1 MKLFLPFLLSL
12 TSSCFAGHL
21 YEMPEIPGYPSQEAC
36 IVSKK
41 ERPTLTLEEHL
52 KKGRL
57 AFEEKNWQEAIKH
70 FRIVKYNHLFNEQI
84 QELLFSL
91 GVCYMETEELECANS
106 EFNGYLRGH
115 PNPTH
120 FAEVIEYKFK
130 IAEAFKNGAKR
141 RWFGSLNM
149 PKLGSGFELALEIY
163 DEVIG
168 AVPSHDIAVKSLYS
182 KGVLLWKMKE
192 YQESVETLQFLTKR
206 FPGHELCPEAFIALT
221 KIYLDQG
228 EYEYQNPDLVAFS
241 EINQR
246 RFQEEFPKDPR
257 LNEISEDVLKMK
269 ETYANGLYQ
278 TGLFYER
285 KGKPLASMIYY
296 KNAVSRFPET
306 QVATL
311 CQKRLDLL
319 GQNKGT

>member
-1 MKLFLPFLLSL
+1 M
-12 TSSCFAGHL
+12 TSASCFAGHL
-21 YEMPEIPGYPSQEAC
+21 YEMPEIPGYPSLDPC
-36 IVSKK
+36 IVSKRD
-41 ERPTLTLEEHL
+41 RPFLALEEHL

-57 AFEEKNWQEAIKH
+57 AFEKKDWEEAAKQ
-70 FRIVKYNHLFNEQI
+70 FRIVKYNQVFNEEI
-84 QELLFSL
+84 QELSFSL
-91 GVCYMETEELECANS
+91 GVCYMQMGELESANS

-120 FAEVIEYKFK
+120 FAEVIQYKFS
-130 IAEAFKNGAKR
+130 IAEAFKNGTKR

-149 PKLGSGFELALEIY
+149 PRIGSGFELALEIY
-163 DEVIG
+163 DEVIA

-182 KGVLLWKMKE
+182 KGMLLWKMKE
-192 YQESVETLQFLTKR
+192 YQESVETLQYLTKR
-206 FPGHELCPEAFIALT
+206 FPRHELCPEAFIALT

-246 RFQEEFPKDPR
+246 RFSEEFPQDER
-257 LNEISEDVLKMK
+257 LMEISQDVLKMK

-285 KGKPLASMIYY
+285 KGKPSASVIYY
-296 KNAVSRFPET
+296 KNAMARFPET

-311 CQKRLDLL
+311 CKKRLDVLQPE
-319 GQNKGT
+319 GIKVESRIQ